1 MNNKSLAFEDYT
13 FSSRG
18 RKIQS
23 YTITWQEGGVEG
35 RDSSPARTSKSQLAA
50 EQPSTGE
57 CQIPPKKDTLCP
69 RAKEKAQKDC
79 WRGKITFR
87 IKPYTRQRRSEG
99 SNKPCV
105 HQDPETPQRL
115 SQNCV

>member
-57 CQIPPKKDTLCP
+57 CWIQPKKDTPCP
-69 RAKEKAQKDC
+69 KAKENPHQDGR
-79 WRGKITFR
+79 RGKITFR
-87 IKPYTRQRRSEG
+87 IKPYTHQRCSEG
-99 SNKPCV
+99 SNK
-105 HQDPETPQRL
+105 TM
-115 SQNCV
+115 